1 MLMSLIEQLAVL
13 ARPALNTPYIRRTR
27 RNHGLEHATV
37 HILSRRLKNVPLLGR
52 STDAGFVLYT
62 NAPRDQVESAVR
74 EALRRLQAGEHSLA
88 LHPGCGTS
96 RLTTGLATAL
106 VGIVSLGGASRRDGF
121 NRLPLVMLLM
131 ILAALVAEPI
141 GIALQRHFTTEGDP
155 GDLRILSITQ
165 RAARMPLTL
174 QPTTMY
180 TIATHS
186 T

>member
-1 MLMSLIEQLAVL
+1 MSATIERLAAL
-13 ARPALNTPYIRRTR
+13 ARPALNIPYIRRIR

-37 HILSRRLKNVPLLGR
+37 HILSRRLKNVPMLGR
-52 STDAGFVLYT
+52 STDAGFVLYID
-62 NAPRDQVESAVR
+62 APQEQVEAAVR
-74 EALRRLQAGEHSLA
+74 EALRRMQAGERSLA

-106 VGIVSLGGASRRDGF
+106 AGIASLSGASRRDGF

-131 ILAALVAEPI
+131 ILAVLVAEPV
-141 GIALQRHFTTEGDP
+141 GLALQRHFTTDGDP

>member
-1 MLMSLIEQLAVL
+1 MIERLAAL
-13 ARPALNTPYIRRTR
+13 AQPALNIPYIRRTR

-37 HILSRRLKNVPLLGR
+37 HILSRRLKNVPMLGR
-52 STDAGFVLYT
+52 STDAGFVLYID
-62 NAPRDQVESAVR
+62 APQEQVEAAVR
-74 EALRRLQAGEHSLA
+74 EALRRMQAGEHSLA

-106 VGIVSLGGASRRDGF
+106 AGIVSLSGASRRDGF
-121 NRLPLVMLLM
+121 NRLPLVVLLM
-131 ILAALVAEPI
+131 ILAVLVAEPL

-155 GDLRILSITQ
+155 GDLRIVSITQ